1 MEEIVK
7 FLVGKLIDEDKFEII
22 TEEESNNVDIKVI
35 VDNSV
40 IQRVIG
46 KGGKTAKAIR
56 SIVKNFS
63 AGGEIKYNVF
73 IENKENE

>member
-7 FLVGKLIDEDKFEII
+7 FLVSKLIDEDKFEII
-22 TEEESNNVDIKVI
+22 TEEESNNVDIRVM
-35 VDNSV
+35 VDDSV

-63 AGGEIKYNVF
+63 AGNEVKYNIF
-73 IENKENE
+73 IENKVND